1 MKKIIDLVKFT
12 FFTTPKNAAM
22 WAEQNE
28 KRITAIWSFMIF
40 VSIIAVLLTVITD
53 AFIK

>member
-1 MKKIIDLVKFT
+1 MTTIKNFLKFT

-28 KRITAIWSFMIF
+28 KRVTSLWSALIFTTTIF
-40 VSIIAVLLTVITD
+40 VLFITIKE
-53 AFIK
+53 AFVK

>member
-1 MKKIIDLVKFT
+1 MKQLIKFMKFT

-22 WAEQNE
+22 WTEQNE
-28 KRITAIWSFMIF
+28 KRITILWSTLIF
-40 VSIIAVLLTVITD
+40 IVTISVLLITIAD

>member
-1 MKKIIDLVKFT
+1 MRKFKEFLEYT

-28 KRITAIWSFMIF
+28 KE
-40 VSIIAVLLTVITD
+40 
-53 AFIK
+53 

>member
-1 MKKIIDLVKFT
+1 MKFT

-28 KRITAIWSFMIF
+28 KRIMSLWSTLIFIVTIF
-40 VSIIAVLLTVITD
+40 VLFITIKN
-53 AFIK
+53 AFVK